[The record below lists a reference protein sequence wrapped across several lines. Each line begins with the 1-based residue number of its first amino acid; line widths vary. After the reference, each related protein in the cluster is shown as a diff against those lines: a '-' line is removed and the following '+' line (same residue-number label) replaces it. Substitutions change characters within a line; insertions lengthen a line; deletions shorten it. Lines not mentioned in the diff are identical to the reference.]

1 MKKALW
7 LLVGVAIG
15 VVAAQR
21 LGKSSQSQS
30 QEGLGSLEARAREFG
45 KTVADSYRA
54 RQAELR
60 AAIGTPRDAADDYRN

>member
-7 LLVGVAIG
+7 LLVGVTLG
-15 VVAAQR
+15 FLAAQR
-21 LGKSSQSQS
+21 FGKSTQG
-30 QEGLGSLEARAREFG
+30 QELLGSLEARAREFG

-60 AAIGTPRDAADDYRN
+60 AAIGTPGDAADDFRN

>member
-7 LLVGVAIG
+7 LLVGVTVGFA
-15 VVAAQR
+15 AAQR
-21 LGKSSQSQS
+21 FGKTAQG
-30 QEGLGSLEARAREFG
+30 QELLGSLEARAREFG

-60 AAIGTPRDAADDYRN
+60 AAIGTPDAADDFRN